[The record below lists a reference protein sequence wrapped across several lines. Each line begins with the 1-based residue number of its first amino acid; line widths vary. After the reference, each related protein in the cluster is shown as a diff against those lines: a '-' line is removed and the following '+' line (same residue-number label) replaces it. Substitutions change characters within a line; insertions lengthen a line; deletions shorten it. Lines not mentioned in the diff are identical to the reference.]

1 MKIHAVILKVTTLP
15 VGQVLDLWKTFEY
28 HLKNVSN
35 GGNKL
40 IDQLMS
46 TFILHACIVE
56 QAIPEPTMDKIEANI
71 KVARELS
78 TGTGSHFP
86 KLENSLNEICI
97 LLRLRNSA
105 VDLVTEMMTKKS
117 SLTHLQKR
125 KLENS
130 DIIDNFDVK
139 SAKMDFTW
147 NDIKRYP
154 TNSWKSMLPDLSDT
168 QIDIALDE
176 IIKKESYQVI
186 RGLVEEDIR
195 IQKNLLTKVIKE
207 MSCRNSSKFL
217 KLLQR

>member
-46 TFILHACIVE
+46 TFVLHACIVE
-56 QAIPEPTMDKIEANI
+56 QSIPEPTMDKIEANI
-71 KVARELS
+71 KAARELI
-78 TGTGSHFP
+78 GSQFP

-97 LLRLRNSA
+97 RLRLRNSA
-105 VDLVTEMMTKKS
+105 VDLVVGMMTKKS
-117 SLTHLQKR
+117 TLTHLQKR
-125 KLENS
+125 KLEN
-130 DIIDNFDVK
+130 IDSLDVK
-139 SAKMDFTW
+139 SARMDFTW
-147 NDIKRYP
+147 NDIRGYP
-154 TNSWKSMLPDLSDT
+154 TNSWKSMLPDLSDA
-168 QIDIALDE
+168 QIDVALEE
-176 IIKKESYQVI
+176 IIKNEPFPVI
-186 RGLVEEDIR
+186 RGMVEEDIR
-195 IQKNLLTKVIKE
+195 LQKFLLTKVIKE